1 MYLLAVAIHENLSIS
16 IGRIVLSI
24 TLRRLIKNDDGVSYL
39 NISISLAAAPLSLFC
54 LASDFN
60 K

>member
-39 NISISLAAAPLSLFC
+39 NISISLGGAPLSLF
-54 LASDFN
+54 
-60 K
+60 